1 MQTMLNRKVWYRVQ
15 TAKGGVHIRWRIRTG
30 GGPNPLWHRHSRK
43 EIRAEIPAA
52 TSIFTFMNQVSIL
65 KDKILDKK

>member
-15 TAKGGVHIRWRIRTG
+15 TAKGGPYPLADSDR

-52 TSIFTFMNQVSIL
+52 TSILTFMNQVNIL